1 MKAQKRE
8 IKASDLKGYAP
19 EPGRTVT
26 LEIPSKQDMEIFKA
40 MQNGMPVEE
49 AMKKA
54 GLNLPAAS
62 AERYAKKVQA
72 KYNDRMRAA
81 YDDIGLTP
89 EFIAGTHK
97 DIITEGKDSDRL
109 KAIDQVM
116 QIQGGYAPK
125 QVEVNN
131 VTFEQAVV
139 QIGQIVNVN
148 ELKAADVRKLFQD
161 EHVVDAEIEG
171 APSR

>member
-1 MKAQKRE
+1 MKPRKRE

-26 LEIPSKQDMEIFKA
+26 LEIPSERDMEIFKS
-40 MQNGMPVEE
+40 MQAGMPVED

-62 AERYAKKVQA
+62 AERYAKRVQE
-72 KYNDRMRAA
+72 KYNDRMKAA
-81 YDDIGLTP
+81 YDGIGLTP
-89 EFIAGTHK
+89 EFIAVTHK
-97 DIITEGKDSDRL
+97 EIITDGKDSDRL

-125 QVEVNN
+125 QLEVNTT
-131 VTFEQAVV
+131 TFEQAVV
-139 QIGQIVNVN
+139 QIGQIVNIN
-148 ELKAADVRKLFQD
+148 EVRPEDVRKLFQD
-161 EHVVDAEIEG
+161 DKVIEAEPQG
-171 APSR
+171 APE